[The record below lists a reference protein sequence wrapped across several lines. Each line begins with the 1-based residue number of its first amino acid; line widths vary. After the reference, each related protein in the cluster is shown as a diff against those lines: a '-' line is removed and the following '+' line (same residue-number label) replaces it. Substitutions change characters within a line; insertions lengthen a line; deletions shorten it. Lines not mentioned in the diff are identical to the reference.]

1 MSSPFYDPEDRT
13 VSGIVNFMSTQPKVE
28 AVRMNPAGDLISLAT
43 LGRVDPAQLQQA
55 LSKALQRA
63 NEAANA
69 EEARD
74 PWQRAKEAGFVR
86 RDMKAGVQL
95 ERPSCET
102 APKFWVWQ
110 DVPGLKL
117 PNSSTSNEEEA
128 DDGHEHGHDD
138 WKLQGVLAGACG
150 ILGLIGWGIEL
161 AADERGLAAIVFYFL
176 ALVAGGWDAAGDVVA
191 KLRHKEIDIHFLML
205 AVAVGAASIG
215 AWGEGAL
222 LLFLFSFAGAL
233 EHYAM
238 DRTRREIGALFSA
251 TPQEAVVLDAEGAER
266 SIEVEQVRPGMR
278 IRIRPGSLF
287 PVDARILRG
296 ETAADESTLTGEA
309 IPVEKAKGDTVL
321 SGTMNLWGSVDA
333 EVLREAHES
342 ALQQIIRLIQE
353 SHKLKAPAQRFTDRF
368 GTGYT
373 YLILGT
379 TLALFLFWW
388 KLMGIPAFEHG
399 AHGYGAFYRAMTLL
413 VVASPCALVISIPS
427 AILASIAWG
436 ARRGVLFR
444 GGAAVEK
451 LAEVDIVALDKTGTL
466 TTGDLT
472 VASVESY
479 PPGKEQEIIEVAVAL
494 ERHANHPIARAVVR
508 YGVAHG
514 ITDQIPVEQFVSIS
528 GFGVKG
534 MVRGREAF
542 LGRREVLPNDAAGK
556 ALSELPGPPP
566 GFTEVWVVLADVVG
580 RLLLEDRVREQA
592 KDTLRGMRAAGL
604 RPFMLTG
611 DRSASALAVG
621 MKVGLEENEIRSG
634 LLPEDKVAFIRELSE
649 QGHRVAMIG
658 DGVNDAPSLASAY
671 VAVAMGARGSDAA
684 LEESEVILM
693 QDRIERFLSAYRLSR
708 HARRIIRQNIVI
720 ALGTVI
726 LMVGIALTG
735 LLPLSV
741 GVFAHEGSTVIVVL
755 NSLRLLFGSYT
766 K

>member
-1 MSSPFYDPEDRT
+1 
-13 VSGIVNFMSTQPKVE
+13 
-28 AVRMNPAGDLISLAT
+28 MNPTGDLISLAT
-43 LGRVDPAQLQQA
+43 LGRVDQAQLQRDLRRA
-55 LSKALQRA
+55 LERA
-63 NEAANA
+63 REAATA
-69 EEARD
+69 EEAAD
-74 PWQRAKEAGFVR
+74 PWKRAKEVGFVR
-86 RDMKAGVQL
+86 REVKAGVQL

-102 APKFWVWQ
+102 APRFWVWREIPRL
-110 DVPGLKL
+110 DPPTV
-117 PNSSTSNEEEA
+117 TSAN
-128 DDGHEHGHDD
+128 DQGPHDEHGHED
-138 WKLQGVLAGACG
+138 WKLQGLLAAACG
-150 ILGLIGWGIEL
+150 LLGLVGWMIEL
-161 AADERGLAAIVFYFL
+161 AADERGPAAIAFYLL
-176 ALVAGGWDAAGDVVA
+176 ALIAGGWEAAGDVWA
-191 KLRHKEIDIHFLML
+191 KLRHKQIDIHFLML

-222 LLFLFSFAGAL
+222 LLFLFSLAGAL

-251 TPQEAVVLDAEGAER
+251 TPKEALVLDAQGAER
-266 SIEVEQVRPGMR
+266 AIEVDQVRPGMR

-309 IPVEKAKGDTVL
+309 IPVEKIKGDTVL

-333 EVLREAHES
+333 EVLREARES

-353 SHKLKAPAQRFTDRF
+353 SHRLKAPAQRFTDKF

-388 KLMGIPAFEHG
+388 KVMEIPAFEQGDHG
-399 AHGYGAFYRAMTLL
+399 FGAFYRAMTLL

-479 PPGKEQEIIEVAVAL
+479 PAGREREILEVAVAL
-494 ERHANHPIARAVVR
+494 ERHANHPIARALVS
-508 YGVAHG
+508 HG
-514 ITDQIPVEQFVSIS
+514 IALGIGDEIPVEQFVSIS

-534 MVRGREAF
+534 IVNEREAF
-542 LGRREVLPNDAAGK
+542 LGRREVLPDDASGK
-556 ALSELPGPPP
+556 ALGEIPGPPP

-580 RLLLEDRVREQA
+580 RLLLEDRVREEA
-592 KDTLRGMRAAGL
+592 KGVLQGLRAAGL
-604 RPFMLTG
+604 RPYMLTG
-611 DRSASALAVG
+611 DRSAAALAVG
-621 MKVGLEENEIRSG
+621 LKVGLDESEIRSG
-634 LLPEDKVAFIRELSE
+634 LRPEDKVAFIRECSD

-658 DGVNDAPSLASAY
+658 DGVNDAPSLAAAY
-671 VAVAMGARGSDAA
+671 VSVAMGARGSDAA

-708 HARRIIRQNIVI
+708 QARRIIRQNIAI
-720 ALGTVI
+720 ALGTVVI
-726 LMVGIALTG
+726 MVGIALTG
-735 LLPLSV
+735 FLPLSI
-741 GVFAHEGSTVIVVL
+741 GVFAHEGSTVVVVL
-755 NSLRLLFGSYT
+755 NSLRLLFGTYSNRPSPSE
-766 K
+766 